1 MSDLQKQIAGD
12 NSTQIQASGNIIIN
26 NSGGITTETA
36 IEIYKSLFERDKALC
51 VSEAV
56 SKATERVN
64 SLLDKLMGEILK
76 LKEKGKILE
85 AFEDPAFQALLMNAQ
100 KSAACSE
107 NETSIDI
114 LTELIIS
121 RVNKGDNVQNRIG
134 INHAIE
140 IIDQVDADSLC
151 ALTVLYAVENY
162 IYTTGDPIVG
172 LKQLDKLYR
181 SLIQQELPCFDK
193 LRLDGLDILKIIRI
207 NITNNFRKFDEYFP
221 SGVLGYSSAGIAKNS
236 KEYSDAQE
244 ILKDTDVASVL
255 VDNVFMPGYV
265 RLNVVDE
272 EHLDK
277 IKTVAVVDGIN
288 TFIPIKAKDA
298 EALHKVWGL
307 YTKDQKIN
315 KTAAEAFMKEAD
327 SLPAIK
333 QIHEWWDSFPYYFDI
348 TRTGSAIAY
357 ANAKRISSGLPELPF

>member
-1 MSDLQKQIAGD
+1 MSDSQKQVAEE
-12 NSTQIQASGNIIIN
+12 NANQIQVNGDLIIHN
-26 NSGGITTETA
+26 GTTLQEAFSIFDTLKTA
-36 IEIYKSLFERDKALC
+36 CAEL
-51 VSEAV
+51 AV
-56 SKATERVN
+56 SKADERIKTFEDKLKDRIENLEERVKVLESFADPSFQV
-64 SLLDKLMGEILK
+64 SLMY
-76 LKEKGKILE
+76 
-85 AFEDPAFQALLMNAQ
+85 AQ

-140 IIDQVDADSLC
+140 IIDQVDAESLC

-207 NITNNFRKFDEYFP
+207 NITNNFIKFDEYFP

-255 VDNVFMPGYV
+255 VDNVFMPGYA

-272 EHLDK
+272 AQLDK
-277 IKTVAVVDGIN
+277 ILAIVDVDGKQMHV
-288 TFIPIKAKDA
+288 PIKADVS
-298 EALHKVWGL
+298 EALHAVWGL
-307 YTKDQKIN
+307 YTKDNKVN
-315 KTAAEAFMKEAD
+315 KTASAAFMEEVD
-327 SLPAIK
+327 SFPAIK
-333 QIHEWWDSFPYYFDI
+333 RIHEWWDSFPFYFDI
-348 TRTGSAIAY
+348 TRTGGAIAY
-357 ANAKRISSGLPELPF
+357 TNAKRIAPDLPELPF

>member
-1 MSDLQKQIAGD
+1 MSDSQKQVAEE
-12 NSTQIQASGNIIIN
+12 NANQIQVNGDLIIHN
-26 NSGGITTETA
+26 GTTLQEAFSIFDTLKTA
-36 IEIYKSLFERDKALC
+36 CAEL
-51 VSEAV
+51 AV
-56 SKATERVN
+56 SKADERIRTFEDKLRDRIEKLEERV
-64 SLLDKLMGEILK
+64 KV
-76 LKEKGKILE
+76 LE
-85 AFEDPAFQALLMNAQ
+85 SFSDPSFQVSLMNAQ

-121 RVNKGDNVQNRIG
+121 RVNKGNNVQNRIG

-140 IIDQVDADSLC
+140 IIDQVDTESLC

-172 LKQLDKLYR
+172 LKQLDKLYQ
-181 SLIQQELPCFDK
+181 SLMQQKLPCFDK

-207 NITNNFRKFDEYFP
+207 NSTDNFRKFDEYFP

-236 KEYSDAQE
+236 KEYNDAQE
-244 ILKDTDVASVL
+244 ILKDTAVASVL

-272 EHLDK
+272 VHLDK
-277 IKTVAVVDGIN
+277 INTVAVVNGIN
-288 TFIPIKAKDA
+288 TLIPIKAKDA
-298 EALHKVWGL
+298 VALHKVWGL

-327 SLPAIK
+327 SLPSIK
-333 QIHEWWDSFPYYFDI
+333 QIHEWWDSFPFYFDI
-348 TRTGSAIAY
+348 TRTGGAIAY
-357 ANAKRISSGLPELPF
+357 TNAKRIAPDLPELPF